1 MKNIPPT
8 DLVPMDIFI
17 QREPILT
24 DLVYAKANHARN
36 IFKTQ
41 IYCDGARLW
50 AHKDIAIVT
59 LLAARLLNDSHGYKL
74 EIKDCL
80 RTTDAQGAMQE
91 TDIVKANPQ
100 WCAPGPNRL
109 LSPPGGGGHPRG
121 MAIDVCVIDDNGDE
135 IDMGTPFDFL
145 GEKSARNYQGFSD
158 KVLKNRKTLEMAFL
172 KAGNASGFPILPIP
186 PEWWDF
192 RFYPDYTS
200 HFAPLSDA
208 NLPAQMQM
216 THRIESNIPDFDE
229 NHFQKLAESLSALVD
244 THHGNL

>member
-1 MKNIPPT
+1 MQNIPPA

-17 QREPILT
+17 SREPVLI

-41 IYCDGARLW
+41 LYRDGARLW
-50 AHKDIAIVT
+50 AHKDIVAVT
-59 LLAARLLNDSHGYKL
+59 LLTARLLNNSHGYKL

-121 MAIDVCVIDDNGDE
+121 MAIDVCVIDKNGHDV
-135 IDMGTPFDFL
+135 DMGTPFDFM

-158 KVLKNRKTLEMAFL
+158 GILNNRKTLETAFV
-172 KAGNASGFPILPIP
+172 KSGEALNFPIMPIP

-192 RFYPDYTS
+192 RFYPEYTGQFS
-200 HFAPLSDA
+200 PLSDSD
-208 NLPAQMQM
+208 LPPQMQM
-216 THRIESNIPDFDE
+216 TRIMESNIPDFSE
-229 NHFQKLAESLSALVD
+229 NHFQRLADSICALVD
-244 THHGNL
+244 TQHGNL